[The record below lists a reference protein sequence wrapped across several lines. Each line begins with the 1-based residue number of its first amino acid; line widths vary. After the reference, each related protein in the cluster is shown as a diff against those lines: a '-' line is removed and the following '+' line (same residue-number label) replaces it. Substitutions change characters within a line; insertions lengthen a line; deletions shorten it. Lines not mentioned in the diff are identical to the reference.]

1 MTQTWTRWKA
11 LVLREAYVEV
21 RALADVEFELSAGT
35 KQVGEL
41 ADVEFELSAGV
52 KRSTKALVSSAPRS
66 NSELPF
72 RAQKEMAQ

>member
-1 MTQTWTRWKA
+1 MKHTWSG
-11 LVLREAYVEV
+11 V

-35 KQVGEL
+35 KQVREL